1 MRRALPDG
9 AAAWVSGRVR
19 SGRVT
24 GMSFVRRC
32 RTHESIVAGSAH
44 TAIPAA
50 REMRGNGRK
59 AVI

>member
-1 MRRALPDG
+1 M
-9 AAAWVSGRVR
+9 AAASHATVAVCSGGVR
-19 SGRVT
+19 YGRAPT
-24 GMSFVRRC
+24 TNCVRRC
-32 RTHESIVAGSAH
+32 RTEESIVAGSAH

>member
-1 MRRALPDG
+1 MIAMASHRMV
-9 AAAWVSGRVR
+9 AAVTGTVRCGRVP
-19 SGRVT
+19 GVNC
-24 GMSFVRRC
+24 VRQS
-32 RTHESIVAGSAH
+32 RTEESIVAGSAH

>member
-1 MRRALPDG
+1 MRPPASQVVAAFSGAVRCGRAPG
-9 AAAWVSGRVR
+9 PNCVRHGR
-19 SGRVT
+19 T
-24 GMSFVRRC
+24 E
-32 RTHESIVAGSAH
+32 ESIVVGSAH